1 VSTCSETFELDCDTH
16 WSCSKSLGNSV
27 THVEKL
33 PSPRYTKTHL
43 PEPLLPISLDQ
54 VKPKII
60 YTARN
65 PKDLCVSYYHYF
77 LLVHDAKGASFE
89 DFCDL
94 ILDDKA
100 PYGSIWQHMLAYW
113 RRRSEPNILFLKYE
127 DMKRDLPTVIEKCI
141 VFLDLKPLTDDQLA
155 QLCEYL
161 KFKRMQTNS
170 AVNLEAIMYNRKSD
184 DGTNVESV
192 ENRPANK
199 FIRKGEV
206 GDWKNYMSDEMS
218 ARFDAWIE
226 KRFRGTGLEFEYE

>member
-1 VSTCSETFELDCDTH
+1 VILKSMKIELQLDI
-16 WSCSKSLGNSV
+16 SSSKSLGNSV
-27 THVEKL
+27 THVERMS
-33 PSPRYTKTHL
+33 SPRYIKTHL
-43 PEPLLPISLDQ
+43 PEQLLPTSLDH

-100 PYGSIWQHMLAYW
+100 PYGSIWQHMLAFW
-113 RRRSEPNILFLKYE
+113 RRRNDPNVLFLKYE
-127 DMKRDLPTVIEKCI
+127 DMKRDLPTVIEKC
-141 VFLDLKPLTDDQLA
+141 VEFLELKPLTDAELTRI
-155 QLCEYL
+155 CEHL

-170 AVNLEAIMYNRKSD
+170 AVNLEAIMYNQNSD
-184 DGTNVESV
+184 GGADAEMVGGQSE
-192 ENRPANK
+192 NK

-206 GDWKNYMSDEMS
+206 GDWKNHMSDEMS
-218 ARFDAWIE
+218 TRFDEWIE
-226 KRFRGTGLEFEYE
+226 KRFKHSGLEFQYE